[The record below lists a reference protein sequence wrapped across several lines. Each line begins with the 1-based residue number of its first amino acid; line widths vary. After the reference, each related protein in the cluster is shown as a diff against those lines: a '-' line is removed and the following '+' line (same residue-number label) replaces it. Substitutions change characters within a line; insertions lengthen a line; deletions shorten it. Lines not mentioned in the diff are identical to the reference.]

1 MKKKQPTTA
10 TPPPAKP
17 AEEPLCRERYILA
30 KSFVHCDG
38 CGEDKAIAKGTKYL
52 QYLADDNA
60 SHLNLCPRCL
70 LALKFRKSS
79 TDTPF
84 EVHPLDFQFDKLPR
98 RFQSAWK
105 TLSQRLTR
113 QLKAGQ
119 ELNEAWH
126 DVVSRLMDELGMKHL
141 CARDYELAEQAQ
153 KFAAIRKDI
162 EREVA
167 ALRKNLKS
175 IKTEINAAL
184 DRMAKA
190 RLSIKVAMTRCQTG
204 GCGACGLTDA
214 AESMDELAA
223 AMVDIRKA
231 WERI

>member
-141 CARDYELAEQAQ
+141 CARDYELAEQAA
-153 KFAAIRKDI
+153 KFAAVRKNI
-162 EREVA
+162 EKEVA

-175 IKTEINAAL
+175 IKAETDKAIMA
-184 DRMAKA
+184 MAKA
-190 RLSIKVAMTRCQTG
+190 RLELKVAIQRRG
-204 GCGACGLTDA
+204 GLADA
-214 AESMDELAA
+214 DEAMENLAA
-223 AMVDIRKA
+223 AMVDVRKA